1 MPFTVSHIAAVLPL
15 GRWSRY
21 RLPLSALAIGSMAP
35 DFGYFLNLGLPSR
48 MSHTVE
54 GVLTQCAP
62 LALLV
67 YLIFHLLLSRPVL
80 AMLPQALADRLAP
93 SLPGRADLTFGNMLA
108 VLAALV
114 IGGLTHI
121 WWDGA
126 THRDGAIV
134 MAFPI
139 LLSPVPLPFW
149 PDLLLYKLLQHVSS
163 VFGLA
168 VLALALRAW
177 MRRPEK
183 PSPRLPA
190 YPVLAAQLRNGVLLA
205 IVALGVLGAWT
216 GWHTVSDWARLER
229 CLFFAVVGGIKMML
243 GASLLY
249 CLAWQACGLF
259 GRRTVTSK

>member
-21 RLPLSALAIGSMAP
+21 RLPLSALAIGSMSP

-67 YLIFHLLLSRPVL
+67 YLLFHLLVSRPAL
-80 AMLPQALADRLAP
+80 AMLPQSLADRLAP
-93 SLPGRADLTFGNMLA
+93 TLPRRADLTPASALA

-114 IGGLTHI
+114 VGGLTHI

-126 THRDGAIV
+126 THRDGALV
-134 MAFPI
+134 MVFPI
-139 LLSPVPLPFW
+139 LMTPVPLPFW

-168 VLALALRAW
+168 VLALALRRW
-177 MRRPEK
+177 MRQAAPQRVA
-183 PSPRLPA
+183 S
-190 YPVLAAQLRNGVLLA
+190 YPVLPAQLRNSVLLA
-205 IVALGVLGAWT
+205 IFVLGCIGAWN
-216 GWHTVSDWARLER
+216 GWFTVSHWAQLER
-229 CLFFAVVGGIKMML
+229 CLFFAVVGGMKMML

-249 CLAWQACGLF
+249 CLAWQARGLF
-259 GRRTVTSK
+259 GRRALPSK